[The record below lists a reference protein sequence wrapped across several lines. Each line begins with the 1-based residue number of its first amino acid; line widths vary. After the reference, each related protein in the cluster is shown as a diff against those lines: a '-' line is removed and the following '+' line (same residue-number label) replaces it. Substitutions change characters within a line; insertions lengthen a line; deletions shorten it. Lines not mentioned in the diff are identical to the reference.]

1 MAAGTSS
8 QGSITWSSRGQTAR
22 LLISNPGHL
31 NAISVAMWRE
41 LQKCFSEISARSDL
55 RVAVITGA
63 GGAFAAGA
71 DIAEFARVR
80 MTRDQVRS
88 YHEDIIAPALTAIMH
103 CPLPVVA
110 AIDGACVGG
119 GLEIACACD
128 LRIAS
133 DRSRFGVPINR
144 LGFPM
149 APAEAAALV
158 ALVGGPVALELLL
171 EGRVLDAEEAYDKGL
186 VNRVVPQ
193 PLFADQVEI
202 AVEHIC
208 AGAPGAARRNKWL
221 IRHLMDLAQG
231 AGLTPMQRETSW
243 DFADTQD
250 YRRGVTSF
258 LNKTSPDFQDD

>member
-1 MAAGTSS
+1 MAAGTPS
-8 QGSITWSSRGQTAR
+8 QGSITWSAQDQTAR

-41 LQKCFSEISARSDL
+41 LCACFSEIAARSDL
-55 RVAVITGA
+55 RVAVISGA
-63 GGAFAAGA
+63 AGAFAAGA
-71 DIAEFARVR
+71 DIAEFQQAR
-80 MTRDQVRS
+80 MSRDQVRS
-88 YHEDIIAPALTAIMH
+88 YHEDIIAPALTAIAH

-128 LRIAS
+128 MRIATE
-133 DRSRFGVPINR
+133 RSRFGVPINR
-144 LGFPM
+144 LGFAM

-193 PLFADQVEI
+193 SLFHDQVET
-202 AVEHIC
+202 VVDHIC
-208 AGAPGAARRNKWL
+208 AGAPAAARRNKWL
-221 IRHLMDLAQG
+221 IRHLMGLAQ
-231 AGLTPMQRETSW
+231 AEGLSPMQREASW
-243 DFADTQD
+243 DFADSQD
-250 YRRGVTSF
+250 YRRGVESF